1 MSSGGSG
8 SCSPVANGVTNGGL
22 GQANFTYVCP
32 TGGGPLA
39 PGPDAWCD
47 STADR
52 SAIPD
57 VAVGAP
63 FRLAVDRDSTGG
75 PQPAVPGLAQST
87 PQGWALAQEGWL
99 GFVAWSGSDVIDFT
113 HVRAEPVAS
122 LAWNDATDAA
132 PASLAVSSSPVLL
145 GVSPEDANGATLG
158 GAIACTFSVSDPS
171 VLAVTGTGRV
181 ASVLALASGDATLTA
196 ACGGVEARTSI
207 HVGGSTSAP
216 EAAADDAS
224 APDDAADDT
233 SAPEAAADDASD
245 LDAAG
250 DSPSFDGGD
259 D

>member
-1 MSSGGSG
+1 MGWVRRHARVGALLAATGCLSSGGSG
-8 SCSPVANGVTNGGL
+8 ACSPVTNGGL
-22 GQANFTYVCP
+22 GQASFTYVCP
-32 TGGGPLA
+32 TGGGPHA

-57 VAVGAP
+57 VAIGAP

-99 GFVAWSGSDVIDFT
+99 GFLAWSGPDVIDFT
-113 HVRAEPVAS
+113 HVRGEPVAS
-122 LAWNDATDAA
+122 LVWDDAEDAT
-132 PASLAVSSSPVLL
+132 PTSLAVSSSPVLL
-145 GVSPEDANGATLG
+145 SVSPMDANGATLG
-158 GAIACTFSVSDPS
+158 GALACTFSVSDPS

-181 ASVLALASGDATLTA
+181 ASVLGLASGDATLTA

-207 HVGGSTSAP
+207 HVGGSTSVP
-216 EAAADDAS
+216 EAAADD
-224 APDDAADDT
+224 T
-233 SAPEAAADDASD
+233 SDLDLDGADDAD
-245 LDAAG
+245 DG
-250 DSPSFDGGD
+250 PSFDGGD